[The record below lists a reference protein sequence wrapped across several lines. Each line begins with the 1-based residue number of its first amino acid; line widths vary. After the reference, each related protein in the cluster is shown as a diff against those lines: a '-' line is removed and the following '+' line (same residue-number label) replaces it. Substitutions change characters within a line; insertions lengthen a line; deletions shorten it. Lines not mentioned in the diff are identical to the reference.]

1 MNNLFSK
8 KSIIFVGLLGLF
20 CCRQVFT
27 WSFWPA
33 KEETVLEQLERKALA
48 GDAAAQCDLGVAFE
62 TGVERQSGEKVGIDL
77 SRAIDLYT
85 KAANQDDMYAQS
97 NIARCY
103 FYGRGVSEN
112 IPEAIAWARRAARPE
127 YAEGQYLLASLLVD
141 KGALKEEV
149 GEVLVLLQRAS
160 ELGHLRATKMLYSL
174 YSTDFSIKKRDVFK
188 SIKNKSKALTLLCKL
203 ANMGDLDA
211 QYRIARKFKSS
222 GDSEKAFYWCEKAA
236 QKGSLMAQSQLFFW
250 YCLGDVVDRDFEEAM
265 RWSVLALSNE
275 GAGTRFFGTL
285 AEQLRKGSVHSSVSV
300 REFWKKCLCRY
311 SSFYDCEQ
319 QALAG
324 DVPALAFL
332 GAAYWTGVKRDDIE
346 IIEIDLV
353 RALWWSAMAAL
364 QGDFL
369 AQYTV
374 SEIASFLGLSKEKRE
389 WCLKAAEQGFV
400 EAEFGI
406 WKDRGKERNSSKA
419 LDYLFRAAEQ
429 GHLAAQLT
437 AANVFLE
444 GKLVE
449 CDIAKAL
456 HWFERAVLIDET
468 GVLEKIILIYAE
480 GPLGVQD
487 VIKSTELYE
496 KKSHGDSGALAM
508 KIADLYASGWSF
520 VEKNPDKAMAWCLK
534 AIENGRDAGAVYYH
548 IALWYDAEKN
558 KDIEKAFMWY
568 TKAAMEGHAQAQFS
582 LADMYLES
590 FNQPNFE
597 KAFYWCEL
605 SAQQN
610 NVNAQF
616 YLGRMYLGGQGVK
629 KDFEKAKFWLQR
641 AADQSDCEACF
652 YCGLMFEQGC
662 LGSKDDVRA
671 QVYFEQAKKMKGYY
685 RYRLKEA
692 REGFLVLLAS

>member
-1 MNNLFSK
+1 M
-8 KSIIFVGLLGLF
+8 GLLGLF
-20 CCRQVFT
+20 CCGQVFT

-62 TGVERQSGEKVGIDL
+62 AGVERQSGEKVGIDL

-149 GEVLVLLQRAS
+149 AEVLVLLQRAS

-188 SIKNKSKALTLLCKL
+188 SIKNKSKALTLLCQL

-250 YCLGDVVDRDFEEAM
+250 YCVGGVVERDLPEAM
-265 RWSVLALSNE
+265 KWCAVALSSE
-275 GAGTRFFGTL
+275 GVGTRFFGTL
-285 AEQLRKGSVHSSVSV
+285 AEQLRKGFVYSSVSA
-300 REFWKKCLCRY
+300 REFWKTWLFRY
-311 SSFYDCEQ
+311 SSFSECEQ
-319 QALAG
+319 KALAG
-324 DVPALAFL
+324 DVTAQAFL
-332 GAAYWTGVKRDDIE
+332 GAAYWFGVKRGDIE
-346 IIEIDLV
+346 VVGIDLV

-364 QGDFL
+364 QGDVL

-374 SEIASFLGLSKEKRE
+374 SGIASFLGLSKERRE
-389 WCLKAAEQGFV
+389 WCLKAAELGFV
-400 EAEFGI
+400 EAQYALWNDFWFHG
-406 WKDRGKERNSSKA
+406 RGGKERNSSKA
-419 LDYLFRAAEQ
+419 LECLFRAAEQ
-429 GHLAAQLT
+429 GHLAAQRT
-437 AANVFLE
+437 SADVFLE

-449 CDIAKAL
+449 RDIAKAL
-456 HWFERAVLIDET
+456 HWFERAGESH
-468 GVLEKIILIYAE
+468 VLEKIILIYAE

-641 AADQSDCEACF
+641 AVDQSDCEACF

-685 RYRLKEA
+685 CYRLKEA
-692 REGFLVLLAS
+692 REGFLALLAS